1 MRSMSMP
8 QTKQFPMKADD
19 HKRPYPLQG
28 PYWNEDEAA
37 ELLRDLHAA
46 FGSLETPAPE
56 RLVKRLPSQRE
67 EAAKIVEVCAGKRWS
82 ELSATELMPL
92 VDFDFYVTE
101 EGFPVLVAAFLHQA
115 IVAPSGPEALRS
127 ELESRLLFAID
138 PYRVASAASDKHVSE
153 THRRLRALSPA
164 QLGVLRRFMELT
176 HRHKTN
182 PPWPESA
189 GGRLWA
195 SLPVD

>member
-1 MRSMSMP
+1 MSIP
-8 QTKQFPMKADD
+8 QTKQSLMHPAD
-19 HKRPYPLQG
+19 HKKPYPLQG
-28 PYWNEDEAA
+28 PYWSEDEAA

-46 FGSLETPAPE
+46 FGGLETPAPE
-56 RLVKRLPSQRE
+56 RLVNRLPSQRE
-67 EAAKIVEVCAGKRWS
+67 EAAKIVEVCDGKRWS
-82 ELSATELMPL
+82 ELSASDLMPL
-92 VDFDFYVTE
+92 VDFDFYVSDA
-101 EGFPVLVAAFLHQA
+101 GFPVVVAALLHQA

-138 PYRVASAASDKHVSE
+138 PYRVASATSDKHVSE

-164 QLGVLRRFMELT
+164 QLRVLHRFMELT

-182 PPWPESA
+182 PSWPESA
-189 GGRLWA
+189 GGRFWA